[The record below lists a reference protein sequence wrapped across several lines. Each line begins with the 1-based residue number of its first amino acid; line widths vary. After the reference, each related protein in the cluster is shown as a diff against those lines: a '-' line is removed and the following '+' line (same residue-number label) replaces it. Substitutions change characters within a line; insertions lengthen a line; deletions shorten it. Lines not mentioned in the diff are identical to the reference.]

1 MLPQLKEY
9 LGHQKLEEVSKDFLL
24 ETSEV
29 AQFTNTL
36 ISDFFVFQNCERTN
50 FCCLKPLN
58 TWQFVMAALGI

>member
-29 AQFTNTL
+29 AQLTNTL
-36 ISDFFVFQNCERTN
+36 ISDFLFFRTVREQISAV
-50 FCCLKPLN
+50 LSH
-58 TWQFVMAALGI
+58 